1 MSAPESKTP
10 VMGGDFSVVCKII
23 DEKNKAARDTAM
35 GNKQIIVALEA
46 IFNSLEL
53 LHRRI
58 DALEKKR

>member
-1 MSAPESKTP
+1 
-10 VMGGDFSVVCKII
+10 MGGDFSVVCKII